1 MIPPQDG
8 GAGDLFRSIVEHVGL
23 GIFVVDAQHR
33 VLFWNRFLEAKSG
46 HGAAEVVGKSLFE
59 IYPDV
64 PRRWFERH
72 VRSVL
77 AIGNFSF
84 SSWTEKPYLFR
95 LPHDRP
101 ISGGIDC
108 MRQDCTFL
116 PIRDPEGRITAVCV
130 TLQDVTDVCI
140 TQEQLEKA
148 RAALEQ
154 ASLRDGLTGLWN
166 RRHLDAQ
173 LRHHVARALRHG
185 ESLSAILL
193 DIDHFKRVNDTHG
206 HLAGDQVLRIVAE
219 RLAKAVDA
227 PDVLARYGG
236 EEFVVLL
243 PRTALAGA
251 AACAE
256 HLRATVAAAPIA
268 FDALEIPVTISLGA
282 AALTALATAPSD
294 LMGRADAALYRSKQG
309 GRNRVTVDGE

>member
-1 MIPPQDG
+1 MIPPRDG
-8 GAGDLFRSIVEHVGL
+8 GACDLFRSIVERVGL
-23 GIFVVDAQHR
+23 GIFVVDPEHR
-33 VLFWNRFLEAKSG
+33 ILFWNRFLEAKSG
-46 HGAAEVVGKSLFE
+46 LGTADVVGKDLFE
-59 IYPDV
+59 LYPEV
-64 PRRWFERH
+64 PRRWFDRH

-77 AIGNFSF
+77 AIGHLSF
-84 SSWTEKPYLFR
+84 SSWTERPYLFR

-116 PIRDPEGRITAVCV
+116 PIRDPEGRIKAVCV
-130 TLQDVTDVCI
+130 TLQDMTEVCI

-148 RAALEQ
+148 RAVLEQ

-166 RRHLDAQ
+166 RRYLDAQ
-173 LRHHVARALRHG
+173 LRHHVARSLHRG

-219 RLAKAVDA
+219 RLAATVDG
-227 PDVLARYGG
+227 PGVVARYGG
-236 EEFVVLL
+236 EEFLVLL
-243 PRTALAGA
+243 PRTDLAGA

-256 HLRATVAAAPIA
+256 HLRATVAAAPVA
-268 FDALEIPVTISLGA
+268 VDAIEIPVTISLGA
-282 AALTALATAPSD
+282 AELSPAVMAPAD
-294 LMGRADAALYRSKQG
+294 LVGRADAALYRSKQC
-309 GRNRVTVDGE
+309 GRNRVTLDGG